1 MQHNPD
7 LNPLTRAEPLGFHD
21 HLTLWNL
28 YQAAKERIKMT
39 LILAGLFAGALFVF
53 SVMTALDDAHQRTQL
68 ANAEARVLAAN
79 VRALK
84 LIDYL
89 NSIAK

>member
-1 MQHNPD
+1 MQND
-7 LNPLTRAEPLGFHD
+7 DNLNPFTRAEPLDFHN
-21 HLTLWNL
+21 HLQLWNA
-28 YQAAKERIKMT
+28 YQTAKERIKMALT
-39 LILAGLFAGALFVF
+39 LAGLFAGALFVF
-53 SVMTALDDAHQRTQL
+53 SIMTALDDSHQRAEL

-89 NSIAK
+89 NKTK

>member
-1 MQHNPD
+1 MPQTQK
-7 LNPLTRAEPLGFHD
+7 LNPFTHSEPLTFHE
-21 HLTLWNL
+21 HLTLWNA
-28 YQAAKERIKMT
+28 YEAAKERIKMT
-39 LILAGLFAGALFVF
+39 LILAGLFAAALFVF

-79 VRALK
+79 IRALK

-89 NSIAK
+89 NKIK